1 MYMVIS
7 MIYVAFR
14 QFVVRNVMQRI
25 EKFQINFSIQNSYSI
40 SLELKVYKN
49 YLKTNTGLFISNDVN
64 LIRFQDYNTMFG

>member
-1 MYMVIS
+1 MVIS
-7 MIYVAFR
+7 MIYVAFC

>member
-1 MYMVIS
+1 MVIS

>member
-1 MYMVIS
+1 MVIS

-25 EKFQINFSIQNSYSI
+25 EKFQINFPIQNSYSI

>member
-1 MYMVIS
+1 MVIS

-40 SLELKVYKN
+40 SFELKVYKN

>member
-1 MYMVIS
+1 MVIS

-25 EKFQINFSIQNSYSI
+25 EKFQINFSIQNSYII

-49 YLKTNTGLFISNDVN
+49 YLKTNTGLFILNDVN

>member
-1 MYMVIS
+1 